1 MLRGTIIILAG
12 LCSIVTL
19 LWVIVK
25 PGFDSLG
32 AFLAAFIV
40 FLSSFKIPKTF
51 DNTSPPVSIKKE
63 QEVSDNSIGLQAE
76 VIQGVVINKGNGN
89 VEQNNAK

>member
-1 MLRGTIIILAG
+1 MLRATIIILAG

-19 LWVIVK
+19 LWAILK
-25 PGFDSLG
+25 PGFDSWG

-40 FLSSFKIPKTF
+40 FLSSFKIPKKLG
-51 DNTSPPVSIKKE
+51 NTSTPISIKNE
-63 QEVSDNSIGLQAE
+63 QEVSDDSIGLQAN